1 MPRETDLDRLPRL
14 DTTEVC
20 QYLASKVRRERRL
33 RRLSQAA
40 FAEQAGIPLR
50 TYKRFE
56 THGQA
61 NLETFVRVLQA
72 LGQARYLYLL
82 FPQPLPPKLTLEA
95 RIEVIAAR
103 HAAIRQ
109 RESDEQD

>member
-1 MPRETDLDRLPRL
+1 M
-14 DTTEVC
+14 
-20 QYLASKVRRERRL
+20 
-33 RRLSQAA
+33 SQAA

>member
-1 MPRETDLDRLPRL
+1 M
-14 DTTEVC
+14 
-20 QYLASKVRRERRL
+20 
-33 RRLSQAA
+33 SQAA
-40 FAEQAGIPLR
+40 FAEQAGVPLR

-56 THGQA
+56 TNGQA

-95 RIEVIAAR
+95 RIDAIAAR
-103 HAAIRQ
+103 RAAIRPS
-109 RESDEQD
+109 EMDDQD